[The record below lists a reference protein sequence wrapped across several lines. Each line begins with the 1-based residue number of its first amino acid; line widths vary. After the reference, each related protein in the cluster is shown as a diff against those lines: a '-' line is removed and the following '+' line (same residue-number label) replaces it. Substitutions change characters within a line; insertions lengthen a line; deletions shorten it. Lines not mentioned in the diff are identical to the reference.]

1 MARESESGLPIEPVY
16 GPDALTGW
24 DAEEKLGEPG
34 KYPFTRGVYP
44 TMYTGRPW
52 TMRQY
57 AGFGTAME
65 SNARYKQ
72 LIANGTMGLSVA
84 FDLPTQMGHDSDAP
98 IASGEVGKVGV
109 AIDSIDD
116 MRVLFGG
123 IPLDKVSTSMT
134 INAPAALLLLLYQL
148 VAEEQGVSAD
158 KLTGT
163 IQNDVLKEYI
173 ARGTYIFPPKPSL
186 RLIADI
192 FKYCKA
198 EIPKWNTISISGYH
212 MAEAGASP
220 AQEIAFTLA
229 DGIEYVRTAVAAGM
243 DVDDFAPRL
252 SFFFVAR
259 TTILEEVAKFRAARR
274 IWARVMKEEFGAK
287 NPKSLMLRFH
297 TQTAGVQLTAQ
308 QPEVNLVRV
317 AVQGLGAVLGGTQ
330 SLHTNSFDEA
340 IALPTDKSARL
351 ALRTQQVLAY
361 ETDVTATVDP
371 FAGSYVV
378 EKMTDD
384 VEAAALELMG
394 KVEDLGGAVNAI
406 EHGFQKSEIERSAY
420 RIAQE
425 TDSGERVVVGVNR
438 FQLDEE
444 EPYEPLRVDPAIEA
458 QQADR
463 LAKLRAERD
472 QQAVDTALA
481 ALKKA
486 AEGEDN
492 VLYPMK
498 DALRAGRRWAR
509 CATRCAR
516 SGVRTCP
523 RTPSEPGRPL
533 VRVPA
538 GDGGRP
544 PGRAVGRSARRP
556 EPAQVAADA
565 LRSGPGPAHVP
576 VRPHQEQARPVRP
589 ECRPAHH
596 PHRLRHVRG
605 VDAQRQQR
613 PVRSAEGVEEAYAV
627 HGPVR
632 RPVPGPHRALGDRRP
647 GLRRQG
653 RVPVAQ
659 PQLPCRPAA
668 PHLAPVDAGRQLQH
682 PRGDRAPLLLVTVQ
696 QSGRGP
702 ARQHRAQLPAQVVG
716 VLDAGVQALSARR

>member
-1 MARESESGLPIEPVY
+1 MSRESESGLPIEAVY
-16 GPDALTGW
+16 GPEVLKDW
-24 DAEEKLGEPG
+24 DPAEKLGEPG
-34 KYPFTRGVYP
+34 VYPFTRGVYP
-44 TMYTGRPW
+44 SMYTGRPW

-57 AGFGTAME
+57 AGFGTAVE

-72 LIANGTMGLSVA
+72 LIANGTTGLSVA
-84 FDLPTQMGHDSDAP
+84 FDLPTQMGHDSDA
-98 IASGEVGKVGV
+98 ALAHGEVGKVGV
-109 AIDSIDD
+109 AIDSVED
-116 MRVLFGG
+116 MRILFGG

-134 INAPAALLLLLYQL
+134 INAPAALLLLMYQL
-148 VAEEQGVSAD
+148 VGEEQGVPASR
-158 KLTGT
+158 LTGT

-192 FKYCKA
+192 FKYCRT

-212 MAEAGASP
+212 MAEAGATP

-274 IWARVMKEEFGAK
+274 VWARVMREEFGAK

-371 FAGSYVV
+371 FAGSYVI
-378 EKMTDD
+378 ERMTDD
-384 VEAAALELMG
+384 VEAAAVDLMTR
-394 KVEDLGGAVNAI
+394 VEEMGGAVSAI
-406 EHGFQKSEIERSAY
+406 EHGFQKGEIERSAY

-458 QQADR
+458 QQAAR
-463 LAKLRAERD
+463 LAGLRAGRD
-472 QQAVDTALA
+472 GAAVEAALA
-481 ALKKA
+481 GLKEA
-486 AEGEDN
+486 AGGTAN

-498 DALRAGRRWAR
+498 DALRAR
-509 CATRCAR
+509 AT
-516 SGVRTCP
+516 
-523 RTPSEPGRPL
+523 
-533 VRVPA
+533 
-538 GDGGRP
+538 
-544 PGRAVGRSARRP
+544 VG
-556 EPAQVAADA
+556 EVCGA
-565 LRSGPGPAHVP
+565 LREVWGTYVP
-576 VRPHQEQARPVRP
+576 T
-589 ECRPAHH
+589 
-596 PHRLRHVRG
+596 
-605 VDAQRQQR
+605 DAF
-613 PVRSAEGVEEAYAV
+613 
-627 HGPVR
+627 
-632 RPVPGPHRALGDRRP
+632 
-647 GLRRQG
+647 
-653 RVPVAQ
+653 
-659 PQLPCRPAA
+659 
-668 PHLAPVDAGRQLQH
+668 
-682 PRGDRAPLLLVTVQ
+682 
-696 QSGRGP
+696 
-702 ARQHRAQLPAQVVG
+702 
-716 VLDAGVQALSARR
+716 

>member
-24 DAEEKLGEPG
+24 DAAEKLGEPG

-44 TMYTGRPW
+44 SMYTGRPW

-57 AGFGTAME
+57 AGFGTATE

-109 AIDSIDD
+109 AIDSVDD

-192 FKYCKA
+192 FKYCRA

-274 IWARVMKEEFGAK
+274 IWARVMKDEFGAK

-406 EHGFQKSEIERSAY
+406 EHGFQKNEIERSAY

-458 QQADR
+458 QQAER
-463 LAKLRAERD
+463 LARLRAERD

-498 DALRAGRRWAR
+498 DALRAR
-509 CATRCAR
+509 AT
-516 SGVRTCP
+516 
-523 RTPSEPGRPL
+523 
-533 VRVPA
+533 
-538 GDGGRP
+538 
-544 PGRAVGRSARRP
+544 VG
-556 EPAQVAADA
+556 EVCNA
-565 LRSGPGPAHVP
+565 LREVWGTYVP
-576 VRPHQEQARPVRP
+576 S
-589 ECRPAHH
+589 
-596 PHRLRHVRG
+596 
-605 VDAQRQQR
+605 DAF
-613 PVRSAEGVEEAYAV
+613 
-627 HGPVR
+627 
-632 RPVPGPHRALGDRRP
+632 
-647 GLRRQG
+647 
-653 RVPVAQ
+653 
-659 PQLPCRPAA
+659 
-668 PHLAPVDAGRQLQH
+668 
-682 PRGDRAPLLLVTVQ
+682 
-696 QSGRGP
+696 
-702 ARQHRAQLPAQVVG
+702 
-716 VLDAGVQALSARR
+716 

>member
-1 MARESESGLPIEPVY
+1 MARESESGLPIKPVY
-16 GPDALTGW
+16 GPGALADW
-24 DAEEKLGEPG
+24 DAAEKLGEPG
-34 KYPFTRGVYP
+34 QYPYTRGVYP
-44 TMYTGRPW
+44 SMYTGRPW

-57 AGFGTAME
+57 AGFGTATE

-98 IASGEVGKVGV
+98 IAHGEVGKVGV

-148 VAEEQGVSAD
+148 VAEEQGVPAD

-192 FKYCKA
+192 FKYCRA

-317 AVQGLGAVLGGTQ
+317 AVQGLAAVLGGTQ

-371 FAGSYVV
+371 FAGSYVI

-384 VEAAALELMG
+384 LEAEIVALIDKTEQ
-394 KVEDLGGAVNAI
+394 LGGAVRAI
-406 EHGFQKSEIERSAY
+406 EHGFQKSEIEGNAY

-458 QQADR
+458 QQAER

-498 DALRAGRRWAR
+498 DALRAR
-509 CATRCAR
+509 ATVGEVCNTLRDVW
-516 SGVRTCP
+516 GTY
-523 RTPSEPGRPL
+523 
-533 VRVPA
+533 VPA
-538 GDGGRP
+538 
-544 PGRAVGRSARRP
+544 
-556 EPAQVAADA
+556 DA
-565 LRSGPGPAHVP
+565 
-576 VRPHQEQARPVRP
+576 
-589 ECRPAHH
+589 
-596 PHRLRHVRG
+596 
-605 VDAQRQQR
+605 
-613 PVRSAEGVEEAYAV
+613 Y
-627 HGPVR
+627 
-632 RPVPGPHRALGDRRP
+632 
-647 GLRRQG
+647 
-653 RVPVAQ
+653 
-659 PQLPCRPAA
+659 
-668 PHLAPVDAGRQLQH
+668 
-682 PRGDRAPLLLVTVQ
+682 
-696 QSGRGP
+696 
-702 ARQHRAQLPAQVVG
+702 
-716 VLDAGVQALSARR
+716 